1 MEVCPDCGAP
11 RPFDQTLADLAEAR
25 RLIAEFAEAEIIW
38 DNAARHKAL
47 EAMILYA
54 AKHRSTAAAE
64 FERYRVALKEIKEL
78 IVMDRNSVL
87 SKRVHE
93 IARAALEGK

>member
-1 MEVCPDCGAP
+1 MRD
-11 RPFDQTLADLAEAR
+11 EAKNLR
-25 RLIAEFAEAEIIW
+25 KIAEELRGDHYYEFS
-38 DNAARHKAL
+38 KSL
-47 EAMILYA
+47 
-54 AKHRSTAAAE
+54 KSAAAE